1 MAKFIIFFFVTLG
14 SGVSYVT
21 YEGLGQETIE
31 TLQKEETIRT
41 SSYHRSGS
49 GGSYSSGGYSY
60 GK

>member
-1 MAKFIIFFFVTLG
+1 MAKFIIFFFLTLG
-14 SGVSYVT
+14 SGVSYMT

-41 SSYHRSGS
+41 SSSHRSSS
-49 GGSYSSGGYSY
+49 GGRYSSGGYSY

>member
-31 TLQKEETIRT
+31 TLQKEETVRS
-41 SSYHRSGS
+41 SSYRSG